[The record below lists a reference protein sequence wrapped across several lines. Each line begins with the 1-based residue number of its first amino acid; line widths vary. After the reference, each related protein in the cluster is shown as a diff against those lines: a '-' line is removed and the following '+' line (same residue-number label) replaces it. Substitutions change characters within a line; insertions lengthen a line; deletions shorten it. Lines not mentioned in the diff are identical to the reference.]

1 MQKLNMV
8 DADTLLYQPLDKPR
22 FVVDG
27 LLPTGLI
34 LFCGS
39 QKIGKSWLM
48 LKLCLC
54 VSAGLPFW
62 EMETREG
69 DVLYLCLEDTFF
81 RIQDRLFRLTDEA
94 DSRLHFAVASCKL
107 TAGLIVQLEDYL
119 KEYPDSRLIV
129 IDTLQKVRTTSKD
142 NAYASDY
149 GDISLIQRTFRG
161 VDCNQKSKGDLSMYH
176 LRLKGDHYQMGVKRG
191 NIFQKA
197 HISFPLQLDNFQLEH
212 GKQSEE
218 ILRKFFPEICEEVRG
233 VSDAIGTDYLHFI
246 SWMLCMGCCM
256 YNLENNIPVEVR
268 GCTAFA
274 YSSNGRTIYGRNNDL
289 PPYLREGSKSE
300 IYAPKNGNRFN
311 ITTSSFINGEEGVN
325 EHGFAVAMTFVM
337 TDLEKIKAG
346 FNSCFIVR
354 YLLEKADNTEQAV
367 SLLMGLPVSSNCNIL
382 LADKKGNMVVVEC
395 TPILKKVRA
404 AEIFENGSIVCTV
417 NSFTSDEMK
426 PYDDAKGNDYDSHRR
441 YRTVLDSFSSERIKD
456 EYIETTE
463 HLLKGDYGFMCQYD
477 DEPDFETV
485 WSSIFD
491 LDSLVIYRAEGDPRK
506 KKFVT
511 DNRLHDLIRRG

>member
-1 MQKLNMV
+1 M
-8 DADTLLYQPLDKPR
+8 TPLAQIIYTS
-22 FVVDG
+22 FLG
-27 LLPTGLI
+27 
-34 LFCGS
+34 C
-39 QKIGKSWLM
+39 
-48 LKLCLC
+48 C
-54 VSAGLPFW
+54 VWA
-62 EMETREG
+62 
-69 DVLYLCLEDTFF
+69 
-81 RIQDRLFRLTDEA
+81 
-94 DSRLHFAVASCKL
+94 AVCI
-107 TAGLIVQLEDYL
+107 TW
-119 KEYPDSRLIV
+119 
-129 IDTLQKVRTTSKD
+129 RTTSPLRLG
-142 NAYASDY
+142 AV
-149 GDISLIQRTFRG
+149 LLLHIQAMAEQYT
-161 VDCNQKSKGDLSMYH
+161 VEIMTYH
-176 LRLKGDHYQMGVKRG
+176 L
-191 NIFQKA
+191 
-197 HISFPLQLDNFQLEH
+197 
-212 GKQSEE
+212 
-218 ILRKFFPEICEEVRG
+218 IC
-233 VSDAIGTDYLHFI
+233 
-246 SWMLCMGCCM
+246 
-256 YNLENNIPVEVR
+256 
-268 GCTAFA
+268 
-274 YSSNGRTIYGRNNDL
+274 
-289 PPYLREGSKSE
+289 EGSKSE

-325 EHGFAVAMTFVM
+325 EHGLAVAMTFVM

-404 AEIFENGSIVCTV
+404 AETFENGSIVCTV

-477 DEPDFETV
+477 DEPNFETV

>member
-1 MQKLNMV
+1 
-8 DADTLLYQPLDKPR
+8 
-22 FVVDG
+22 
-27 LLPTGLI
+27 
-34 LFCGS
+34 
-39 QKIGKSWLM
+39 
-48 LKLCLC
+48 
-54 VSAGLPFW
+54 
-62 EMETREG
+62 
-69 DVLYLCLEDTFF
+69 
-81 RIQDRLFRLTDEA
+81 
-94 DSRLHFAVASCKL
+94 
-107 TAGLIVQLEDYL
+107 
-119 KEYPDSRLIV
+119 
-129 IDTLQKVRTTSKD
+129 
-142 NAYASDY
+142 
-149 GDISLIQRTFRG
+149 
-161 VDCNQKSKGDLSMYH
+161 MYH

-191 NIFQKA
+191 NIVQKA

-367 SLLMGLPVSSNCNIL
+367 SLLVLAGLQDVEL
-382 LADKKGNMVVVEC
+382 LLPETDQRRPDVEH
-395 TPILKKVRA
+395 LRHL
-404 AEIFENGSIVCTV
+404 
-417 NSFTSDEMK
+417 
-426 PYDDAKGNDYDSHRR
+426 SHR
-441 YRTVLDSFSSERIKD
+441 VIDFSFLMLDFAHD
-456 EYIETTE
+456 E
-463 HLLKGDYGFMCQYD
+463 HKG
-477 DEPDFETV
+477 
-485 WSSIFD
+485 
-491 LDSLVIYRAEGDPRK
+491 VINGGKVQKNGRFHK
-506 KKFVT
+506 
-511 DNRLHDLIRRG
+511 

>member
-1 MQKLNMV
+1 MSNCKVIALTNQKGGVGKTTTAVNLGV
-8 DADTLLYQPLDKPR
+8 SLVQQGKKVLLIDADAQANLTMALGYNRPDDIPITLSTVMQNIIDDKTLDVSQGIIYHR
-22 FVVDG
+22 EGVD
-27 LLPTGLI
+27 LLPSNIELSG
-34 LFCGS
+34 FE
-39 QKIGKSWLM
+39 
-48 LKLCLC
+48 
-54 VSAGLPFW
+54 V
-62 EMETREG
+62 
-69 DVLYLCLEDTFF
+69 
-81 RIQDRLFRLTDEA
+81 
-94 DSRLHFAVASCKL
+94 
-107 TAGLIVQLEDYL
+107 
-119 KEYPDSRLIV
+119 RLI
-129 IDTLQKVRTTSKD
+129 
-142 NAYASDY
+142 NAMS
-149 GDISLIQRTFRG
+149 RER
-161 VDCNQKSKGDLSMYH
+161 V
-176 LRLKGDHYQMGVKRG
+176 LKTY
-191 NIFQKA
+191 
-197 HISFPLQLDNFQLEH
+197 
-212 GKQSEE
+212 
-218 ILRKFFPEICEEVRG
+218 
-233 VSDAIGTDYLHFI
+233 
-246 SWMLCMGCCM
+246 
-256 YNLENNIPVEVR
+256 
-268 GCTAFA
+268 
-274 YSSNGRTIYGRNNDL
+274 
-289 PPYLREGSKSE
+289 
-300 IYAPKNGNRFN
+300 
-311 ITTSSFINGEEGVN
+311 VN
-325 EHGFAVAMTFVM
+325 EVKKNYDYVLI
-337 TDLEKIKAG
+337 D
-346 FNSCFIVR
+346 CIVR